1 MKLCETWSGSGT
13 YYFSLLIS
21 FELQQLEEKENVLAT
36 RSNEITEEDNH
47 LGDKIRELEEE
58 LIRTKS
64 GYFARESLSQLRMS
78 INKSLVLSWDN
89 NEDSEKETTYGD
101 DVMELNKHVDKFY
114 TYYDDDLRDSM
125 LSTFASASCCEAE
138 SVKPALS
145 QSPKIRS
152 FRKSVAA
159 STKFQASARNVE
171 QVGPSLSKK
180 PLSPTDSLAAS
191 LHRGMQPC
199 DEAENLNASV
209 KSLHEDRQK
218 EIGSSNLL
226 CLSCRQKLDHE
237 SEGGYKAIEEACTEE
252 KHLKNMCAE
261 QATKTEQLTCLLDQY
276 KNNNAQEPSKLM
288 KSDGGGDET
297 EVVKETHETNQLSEM
312 EALLKEIAELKSKL
326 QPTKLTDT
334 LRSSL
339 LLRHF
344 QIRKST
350 DLTKNA
356 ENNNDVLEEEHERWT
371 EMESEWI
378 NLTDDLRM
386 DIDSHH
392 RHAEDL
398 EIELKKE
405 KISTEELNDALTRAM
420 LEIADVKKATAKAAV
435 KSRHGKHF
443 AKAFSA
449 ELTAI
454 RAEKEKEREFLKK
467 ENKGLKIQL
476 RDTAEVVQAAGEL
489 LIRLREAEKYVQ
501 SSEERFRSIEEE
513 NGKLKMQVEKTG
525 LVKED
530 EEHRTYVVSY
540 DDYADDQAWRAEFGA
555 MYQDHQY

>member
-1 MKLCETWSGSGT
+1 MDGA
-13 YYFSLLIS
+13 YFCVLFTVYASYWL
-21 FELQQLEEKENVLAT
+21 LEEKENVLAT

-138 SVKPALS
+138 SPALS

-513 NGKLKMQVEKTG
+513 NGKLKMQVEKLKKRRTG

>member
-13 YYFSLLIS
+13 YCFNLLIS

-58 LIRTKS
+58 ELIRTKPDVTKS

-78 INKSLVLSWDN
+78 INKSLVLSCDN
-89 NEDSEKETTYGD
+89 NEDSEKETTYDD
-101 DVMELNKHVDKFY
+101 DVMELNKHVDKFH
-114 TYYDDDLRDSM
+114 TYYDDDLKDSM

-138 SVKPALS
+138 SPALS

-218 EIGSSNLL
+218 EIGSSILL

-252 KHLKNMCAE
+252 KHLKNMCAV

-297 EVVKETHETNQLSEM
+297 ELTDISFGLGSGLFKKKGFKGSFADAGQSAKVCNFAILSGVHSLVVC
-312 EALLKEIAELKSKL
+312 LLKKLRGKDDAINVGIAGCCTGLALSYPGKYLTMNLFELFTFVLTIYHCAPQAML
-326 QPTKLTDT
+326 QSCVTFGAFSFILEGLNKRQTALAH
-334 LRSSL
+334 SVS
-339 LLRHF
+339 LRHDPTRSLKNDLPLSLALPIHEEIKGAF
-344 QIRKST
+344 SSFCKS
-350 DLTKNA
+350 LTKP
-356 ENNNDVLEEEHERWT
+356 
-371 EMESEWI
+371 
-378 NLTDDLRM
+378 
-386 DIDSHH
+386 
-392 RHAEDL
+392 
-398 EIELKKE
+398 KKLAFP
-405 KISTEELNDALTRAM
+405 S
-420 LEIADVKKATAKAAV
+420 
-435 KSRHGKHF
+435 SR
-443 AKAFSA
+443 
-449 ELTAI
+449 
-454 RAEKEKEREFLKK
+454 
-467 ENKGLKIQL
+467 
-476 RDTAEVVQAAGEL
+476 
-489 LIRLREAEKYVQ
+489 
-501 SSEERFRSIEEE
+501 
-513 NGKLKMQVEKTG
+513 
-525 LVKED
+525 
-530 EEHRTYVVSY
+530 
-540 DDYADDQAWRAEFGA
+540 
-555 MYQDHQY
+555 

>member
-1 MKLCETWSGSGT
+1 
-13 YYFSLLIS
+13 
-21 FELQQLEEKENVLAT
+21 
-36 RSNEITEEDNH
+36 
-47 LGDKIRELEEE
+47 
-58 LIRTKS
+58 
-64 GYFARESLSQLRMS
+64 MS

-138 SVKPALS
+138 SVSGDEICSKDVL
-145 QSPKIRS
+145 IRS

-513 NGKLKMQVEKTG
+513 NGKLKMQVEKLKKRRTG

>member
-1 MKLCETWSGSGT
+1 MSAGKSVNGV
-13 YYFSLLIS
+13 FLLD
-21 FELQQLEEKENVLAT
+21 LLEEKENVLAT

-47 LGDKIRELEEE
+47 LGDKIRELEE
-58 LIRTKS
+58 LIRTKPDVTKS

-78 INKSLVLSWDN
+78 INNSLVLSCDN
-89 NEDSEKETTYGD
+89 NEDSEKETTYDD
-101 DVMELNKHVDKFY
+101 DVMELNKHVDKFH

-138 SVKPALS
+138 SPALS

-218 EIGSSNLL
+218 EIGSSILL

-237 SEGGYKAIEEACTEE
+237 SEAIEEACTEE
-252 KHLKNMCAE
+252 KHLKNMCAV

-326 QPTKLTDT
+326 QPTKSTDT

-339 LLRHF
+339 LLRYF

-356 ENNNDVLEEEHERWT
+356 ENNNDVLEEEHERW
-371 EMESEWI
+371 
-378 NLTDDLRM
+378 NG
-386 DIDSHH
+386 
-392 RHAEDL
+392 
-398 EIELKKE
+398 
-405 KISTEELNDALTRAM
+405 N
-420 LEIADVKKATAKAAV
+420 
-435 KSRHGKHF
+435 
-443 AKAFSA
+443 
-449 ELTAI
+449 
-454 RAEKEKEREFLKK
+454 
-467 ENKGLKIQL
+467 
-476 RDTAEVVQAAGEL
+476 GE
-489 LIRLREAEKYVQ
+489 
-501 SSEERFRSIEEE
+501 
-513 NGKLKMQVEKTG
+513 
-525 LVKED
+525 
-530 EEHRTYVVSY
+530 
-540 DDYADDQAWRAEFGA
+540 
-555 MYQDHQY
+555 